1 MKSSSES
8 APSAGVGR
16 WRRMTTI
23 LSALLG
29 AAIVVTGS
37 GVQPTAAASTL
48 RGPRGASEEARGAL
62 AARQR
67 AFWPNRFTVSGNLT
81 QLGSAVAS
89 VNGTVGGSTDAGVT
103 VLIDVAD
110 EKEFAAIKSD
120 FASQGLALNRVRRYT
135 IDVVRPQPDGSRE
148 QGWSWQWSLFGSRMR
163 GKHVDG
169 TPLPSTPYGL
179 DMMNA
184 WKQGKGNGAVVA
196 VLDTGILPMHPDLI
210 GTRFVPGYDFV
221 CWGDLTDCNDNDMSL
236 GSDSDPSD
244 PGDWCPEDGDAASS
258 SWHGTHVTGT
268 IAAQLNRTGIAGI
281 APDAKILP
289 VRVLGQ
295 CGGTDAD
302 INAAIRW
309 AAGLPVAAG
318 ANGQAVPRNTN
329 PADVINLS
337 LGGWG
342 ECDGSTAAAIA
353 AARRAGAV
361 VVVSAGNSND
371 DARNYSP
378 AGCTEAFTVSA
389 LGPDGFPSNYTNVG
403 PTVDIAAPGGEEFY
417 RPYDNGQSG
426 LAGYPGCPFGVAK
439 LGDGVDEEGNFEHP
453 DWTNVASVWC
463 QVWTDYYDSGM
474 IVSTVSSDRLDFEGN
489 YGWDWYQGTS
499 MAAPHVSAVVAL
511 IASKYPTMS
520 PARIE
525 AAITGSAVS
534 LPSRSSAFANA
545 GTGSYFLENYVLAYG
560 DEYDDAG
567 EYGLDWPDTGDPNAT
582 WTEFFEEDY
591 FPYGPGF
598 MEFAFGCSE
607 TSAVGVMGF
616 EIYGTDPCATDWDG
630 VGYWEIFGWAETN
643 SYDGTAWSDPIYN
656 PYSVNAGDDC
666 NELGCG
672 AGALNAMAALNR
684 ARSLVRVR

>member
-1 MKSSSES
+1 MSSES
-8 APSAGVGR
+8 ESVASAGVGR

-29 AAIVVTGS
+29 AAIVITGS
-37 GVQPTAAASTL
+37 GAQPTAAASAT
-48 RGPRGASEEARGAL
+48 REPRGASEEARGAF

-67 AFWPNRFTVSGNLT
+67 AYWPNRFTVSGNLS

-89 VNGTVGGSTDAGVT
+89 VNGTVGGSTESGVT
-103 VLIDVAD
+103 VLIDVAND
-110 EKEFAAIKSD
+110 KEFAEIKSD
-120 FASQGLALNRVRRYT
+120 FASQGLTLNRVRRYT
-135 IDVVRPQPDGSRE
+135 IDAVRPQPDGSRE
-148 QGWSWQWSLFGSRMR
+148 QGWMYQWSLYGSRMR
-163 GKHVDG
+163 GTSFG

-221 CWGDLTDCNDNDMSL
+221 CWGDLTECNDNDTTR
-236 GSDSDPSD
+236 GSDADPSD
-244 PGDWCPEDGDAASS
+244 PGDWCVDESGAVSAS

-309 AAGLPVAAG
+309 AAGLPVANG

-342 ECDGSTAAAIA
+342 ECDSSTASAIS

-378 AGCTEAFTVSA
+378 AGCSEAFTVSA
-389 LGPDGFPSNYTNVG
+389 LGPDGYPSNYTNVG

-417 RPYDNGQSG
+417 DMYDSENSG
-426 LAGYPGCPFGVAK
+426 LAGYAGCPFGVAK
-439 LGDGVDEEGNFEHP
+439 LGDGIEEDGNYEHP
-453 DWTNVASVWC
+453 SWTNVASVWC
-463 QVWTDYYDSGM
+463 HVWTDYYAPGT
-474 IVSTVSSDRLDFEGN
+474 IVSTISYDEFDFEGD
-489 YGWDWYQGTS
+489 YGYEWYQGTS
-499 MAAPHVSAVVAL
+499 MAAPHVSAVAAL
-511 IASKYPTMS
+511 IAAKYPTIS

-525 AAITGSAVS
+525 MAIVQSSTY
-534 LPSRSSAFANA
+534 LPRRTSAFENA
-545 GTGSYFLENYVLAYG
+545 GGDQFLEDYVLAYG

-567 EYGLDWPDTGDPNAT
+567 EYGVNWPDTADSNAA
-582 WTEFFEEDY
+582 WTTFFEEDY
-591 FPYGPGF
+591 WGEGDGF

-607 TSAVGVMGF
+607 TSAVGVMGY
-616 EIYGTDPCATDWDG
+616 EIYGSDPCATDWDG
-630 VGYWEIFGWAETN
+630 VGYWQVFGWAATN
-643 SYDGTAWSDPIYN
+643 GYDGTLWNDPIYD

-666 NELGCG
+666 FELGCG
-672 AGALNAMAALNR
+672 AGALNATAALNR
-684 ARSLVRVR
+684 AKALVRVR

>member
-81 QLGSAVAS
+81 QLGSAVAA
-89 VNGTVGGSTDAGVT
+89 VDGTVGSSTDDGVT
-103 VLIDVAD
+103 VLIDIAD
-110 EKEFAAIKSD
+110 DKEFAEIKSD
-120 FASQGLALNRVRRYT
+120 FAAQGLTLNRVRRYT
-135 IDVVRPQPDGSRE
+135 IDAVRPQPDGSRE
-148 QGWSWQWSLFGSRMR
+148 AYWAEQWSLFGSRMR
-163 GKHVDG
+163 GTYPG
-169 TPLPSTPYGL
+169 YGPLPGTNYGL

-184 WKQGKGNGAVVA
+184 WKQGKGNSAVVA

-210 GTRFVPGYDFV
+210 GARFVPGYDFV
-221 CWGDLTDCNDNDMSL
+221 CWGDLTECNDNDTSL
-236 GSDSDPSD
+236 GSDADPSD
-244 PGDWCPEDGDAASS
+244 PGDWCLDEETGEVDGS

-342 ECDGSTAAAIA
+342 ECDTSTASAIA

-378 AGCTEAFTVSA
+378 AGCTEAFTVAA
-389 LGPDGFPSNYTNVG
+389 LGPDGYPASYTNVG
-403 PTVDIAAPGGEEFY
+403 PVVDISAPGGDSWYAPDDPEE
-417 RPYDNGQSG
+417 SG
-426 LAGYPGCPFGVAK
+426 LAVFPGCPFGESR
-439 LGDGVDEEGNFEHP
+439 LGWDYEHP
-453 DWTNVASVWC
+453 AWIDVASVWC
-463 QVWTDYYDSGM
+463 HVWTDYYTSGS
-474 IVSTVSSDRLDFEGN
+474 ILSTISSDSYDFEGN
-489 YGWDWYQGTS
+489 YTYELYDGTS

-511 IASKYPTMS
+511 IAGKYPTMS

-525 AAITGSAVS
+525 SAITGSAVS
-534 LPSRSSAFANA
+534 LPSRSSAFADA
-545 GTGSYFLENYVLAYG
+545 GTGSTFLEDYVLGYG
-560 DEYDDAG
+560 DVYDEYG
-567 EYGLDWPDTGDPNAT
+567 EYGVDWPDREDGNVA
-582 WTEFFEEDY
+582 WTEFFEDVY
-591 FPYGPGF
+591 WGGGDGF
-598 MEFAFGCSE
+598 MEAAFGCSE

-630 VGYWEIFGWAETN
+630 VGYWQVFGWAATN
-643 SYDGTAWSDPIYN
+643 GYDGTLWSDPIYN

-684 ARSLVRVR
+684 AKSLVRVR